1 MEEQGSDQVCGTLG
15 ATLFVTPLC
24 NAFSVEGPDG
34 VEDGRETSMVFK
46 GLQGS
51 FSEEGD
57 I

>member
-15 ATLFVTPLC
+15 AILFVTPLC